1 MFPSST
7 FMNSLDLMLDLKSTR
22 VSQAKENV
30 GLFPQG
36 PTGHIARF
44 FNKNKN
50 NLSIFVQYEKEW
62 M

>member
-1 MFPSST
+1 
-7 FMNSLDLMLDLKSTR
+7 MNLLDLMLDLKSTR

-36 PTGHIARF
+36 PTGHIAHF

-50 NLSIFVQYEKEW
+50 NLSIFVQYEKE
-62 M
+62 